1 MDTETTS
8 LDYMRAQLVG
18 ISLSTAPGEACYIP
32 FAHDYMGAPAQLKPE
47 FVLESLKPYLEDPCI
62 PDKSGSKSQIRY
74 ECAGPTWHH
83 IARYRLRHHA

>member
-32 FAHDYMGAPAQLKPE
+32 FAHDYMGAPEQLKPE
-47 FVLESLKPYLEDPCI
+47 FVSRALSLTWKILHYQ
-62 PDKSGSKSQIRY
+62 SGSK
-74 ECAGPTWHH
+74 P
-83 IARYRLRHHA
+83 